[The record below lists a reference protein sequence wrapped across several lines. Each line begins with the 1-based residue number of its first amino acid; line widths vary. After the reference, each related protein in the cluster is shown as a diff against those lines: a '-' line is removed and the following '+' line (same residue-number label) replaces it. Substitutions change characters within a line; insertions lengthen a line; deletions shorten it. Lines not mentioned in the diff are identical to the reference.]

1 MKASPR
7 ERQRGTR
14 ASGIGHLRQDSVTTT
29 CALTGPA
36 PEYSI
41 CLTPAAGA
49 VLVHVVESVT
59 GPSARVHTA
68 PPTFTCTP
76 LATPAGAPPAGLK
89 VTLMVTVMGTGLA
102 GLAGV
107 SVNVWSSVF
116 SVLAAAVPL
125 VPGVAPVGVV
135 GVPPFV
141 PLLAAQPAARI
152 DRTTRRRMERMPL
165 SSARGLMKKSA

>member
-1 MKASPR
+1 
-7 ERQRGTR
+7 
-14 ASGIGHLRQDSVTTT
+14 RQDSVTTT

-68 PPTFTCTP
+68 PP
-76 LATPAGAPPAGLK
+76 AGLK
-89 VTLMVTVMGTGLA
+89 VTLMVTVIAAGSTVMGTGLA

-165 SSARGLMKKSA
+165 SSARGLMKKSARSLRQRPNDKGGARWNVLRPAQNT